1 MTAIGSDGMR
11 PTAHQR
17 VAAVEHRDAAMVSLV
32 DDERA
37 EPWNDGD

>member
-17 VAAVEHRDAAMVSLV
+17 VAAVEHRDAAMVSFG
-32 DDERA
+32 DDEWDQ
-37 EPWNDGD
+37 PWNDGD